1 MRKYFP
7 IVQVHNFYQREE
19 GKEMEDQ
26 KEQRREGERES
37 ERDRVVETER
47 QRIYFFSNQFN

>member
-7 IVQVHNFYQREE
+7 IVQVPNFYHREE

-26 KEQRREGERES
+26 KEQRSEGERENQR
-37 ERDRVVETER
+37 ER
-47 QRIYFFSNQFN
+47 